1 MITISDLPTVNA
13 TLNGI
18 CATLLVGG
26 YLAIRRRRIEVHRRF
41 MLAAFATSSLF
52 LISYVTYHLTAD
64 PVKFRGMGWIRPAYF
79 TMLIT
84 HVTLAIVLVPLVL
97 VTLIRALRGRFEAHR
112 RLARWTL
119 PIWLYVSVTGVTVYV
134 ALYHAFGAGEIVLV
148 D

>member
-13 TLNGI
+13 TLNGV

-64 PVKFRGMGWIRPAYF
+64 PVKFLGTGWIRPVYF

-84 HVTLAIVLVPLVL
+84 HVILAIVLVPLVL
-97 VTLIRALRGRFEAHR
+97 VTLIRALRGRFEAPR

-134 ALYHAFGAGEIVLV
+134 ALYHAFGAGEIVLA